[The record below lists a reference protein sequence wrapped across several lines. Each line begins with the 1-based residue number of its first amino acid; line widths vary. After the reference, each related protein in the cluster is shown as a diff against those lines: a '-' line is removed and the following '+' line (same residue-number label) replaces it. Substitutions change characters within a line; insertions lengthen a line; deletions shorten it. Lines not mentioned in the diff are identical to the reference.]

1 MEWIQ
6 ENGMVVLQIVGG
18 TLGVLALIS
27 KLTPTPK
34 DDKVIAK
41 ILNWFNMWPKNK

>member
-18 TLGVLALIS
+18 MLGVLALIC

-41 ILNWFNMWPKNK
+41 ILTWFNMWPKNK